1 MTYNTIAYFFYLPFT
16 IALTWWV
23 GKDLNRKGAH
33 LLLAAFG
40 DLVLVKTINRFLLL
54 GYYLLNIGYAVLSLS
69 LFPRLENLAQM
80 LSVLGFRV
88 GIIMTS
94 LAIIHYFNIL
104 VIQLYSYQIKKFF
117 HV

>member
-1 MTYNTIAYFFYLPFT
+1 MTYNTIAYLFYLPFT

-33 LLLAAFG
+33 LLLDAFG
-40 DLVLVKTINRFLLL
+40 DATLVNTINRFLLL

-69 LFPRLENLAQM
+69 LFPYLVSMAQL
-80 LSVLGFRV
+80 LSVLCFRI

-104 VIQLYSYQIKKFF
+104 VIQLFSVQIKRFF
-117 HV
+117 QV